1 MLQQMYFTL
10 KFLLDTFVDDEKG
23 AELAEYGLVL
33 ALVAVAAI
41 VALGVL
47 GGGISDTLNNVGDTI
62 SGAGS

>member
-1 MLQQMYFTL
+1 MLQQLFTTL
-10 KFLLDTFVDDEKG
+10 EFYLNTFVDDEKG

-47 GGGISDTLNNVGDTI
+47 GGGISDTLTSVGNTI
-62 SGAGS
+62 SGAGD

>member
-1 MLQQMYFTL
+1 MFQQLFTTMQFVL
-10 KFLLDTFVDDEKG
+10 STFVDDEKG

-47 GGGISDTLNNVGDTI
+47 GGGISDQLTSVGNTI
-62 SGAGS
+62 GNAAE

>member
-1 MLQQMYFTL
+1 MFQQLFTTMQF
-10 KFLLDTFVDDEKG
+10 FLSTFVDDEKG

-47 GGGISDTLNNVGDTI
+47 GGGISDQLTSVGNTI
-62 SGAGS
+62 GNAAE

>member
-1 MLQQMYFTL
+1 MMHKEL
-10 KFLLDTFVDDEKG
+10 KMKNYWRYLLAAV
-23 AELAEYGLVL
+23 LVL